1 MKQTIRFNS
10 FETNSSSE
18 HSCIICSEE
27 EAKKLDAGELL
38 IDWSDNLH
46 TREEVEKEFN
56 ELPGDDKNDYMN
68 FEDYRSENYK
78 TLDEWCGDYE
88 SDETT
93 IPASDKPTVV
103 ICRYGYDG

>member
-38 IDWSDNLH
+38 IDWGEKLH
-46 TREEVEKEFN
+46 TREEVEKKFN
-56 ELPGDDKNDYMN
+56 ELSDDDKNDYMD
-68 FEDYRSENYK
+68 FEDYRSENYRSSQRRAGDIKAAFPK
-78 TLDEWCGDYE
+78 T
-88 SDETT
+88 
-93 IPASDKPTVV
+93 
-103 ICRYGYDG
+103 CRRSISKSQIL